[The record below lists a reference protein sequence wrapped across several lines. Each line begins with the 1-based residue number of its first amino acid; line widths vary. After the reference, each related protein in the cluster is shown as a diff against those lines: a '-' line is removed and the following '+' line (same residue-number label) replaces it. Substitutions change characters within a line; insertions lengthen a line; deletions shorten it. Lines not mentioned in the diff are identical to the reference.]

1 MKTTTKQGGLKMK
14 TINTPTGYI
23 EITEQNKKVI
33 IRAYDNSD
41 NRKINIVINTEEL
54 KVIEYTN

>member
-1 MKTTTKQGGLKMK
+1 MK

-54 KVIEYTN
+54 KVIEYSN